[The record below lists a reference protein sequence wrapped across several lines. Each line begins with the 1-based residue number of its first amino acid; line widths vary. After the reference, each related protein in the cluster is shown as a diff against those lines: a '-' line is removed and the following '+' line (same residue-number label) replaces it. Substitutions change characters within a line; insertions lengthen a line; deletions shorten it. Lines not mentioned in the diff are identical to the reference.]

1 MHFGVDLGRCNPR
14 LWRDVARA
22 ADEHGYESVWIPE
35 HLVFPIDI
43 ATSFVD
49 GATHAP
55 VDPRTPTFDPF
66 VMLASIAAV
75 TEHVR
80 LGTHVYNIGLRHPF
94 VAARAVVSL
103 DVVSDGRVEF
113 GIGASWMKEE
123 WDSVGLDFATR
134 GARVDEAIAVCRR
147 LWTEPVVAHRGRF
160 FEFAAVAFEPK
171 PVQPRIPIHV
181 GGDSTRALRRVAEH
195 GDGWIGMIHDAHS
208 FAASVARL
216 TQMCEERGRDLAE
229 IQRSALVTIPS
240 ATDVE
245 AWADA
250 GATRLIVAPWR
261 KSTDAVDG
269 VRRFAEQPGWR
280 HSGRA

>member
-1 MHFGVDLGRCNPR
+1 MKFGVDLGRCNPR
-14 LWRDVARA
+14 FWRDVALA
-22 ADEHGYESVWIPE
+22 ADAHGYESVWIPE
-35 HLVFPIDI
+35 HLVFPVEI

-94 VAARAVVSL
+94 IAARAVVSL

-123 WDSVGLDFATR
+123 WDSVGLDFSTR

-147 LWTEPVVAHRGRF
+147 LWTEPVVEHRGRF
-160 FEFAAVAFEPK
+160 FEFGAVAFEPK
-171 PVQPRIPIHV
+171 PVQAHIPIHI
-181 GGDSTRALRRVAEH
+181 GGDSTRALRRVAEL
-195 GDGWIGMIHDAHS
+195 GDGWIGMIHDTKS
-208 FAASVARL
+208 FAASVTRL
-216 TQMCEERGRDLAE
+216 TQLCEAAGRSIDE
-229 IQRSALVTIPS
+229 IQRSALVANPTP
-240 ATDVE
+240 
-245 AWADA
+245 ADIDEWGNA

-261 KSTDAVDG
+261 RSTEAVEG
-269 VRRFAEQPGWR
+269 VVRFAEQATRG
-280 HSGRA
+280 

>member
-1 MHFGVDLGRCNPR
+1 MDFGIDLGRCHPR
-14 LWRDVARA
+14 LWRDVARV

-49 GATHAP
+49 GATHAG

-66 VMLASIAAV
+66 VMLAAIAAV
-75 TEHVR
+75 TTHVR

-103 DVVSDGRVEF
+103 DVVSGGRVEF

-134 GARVDEAIAVCRR
+134 GARVDESIALCRR

-160 FEFAAVAFEPK
+160 FEFDAVAFEPK
-171 PVQPRIPIHV
+171 PVQQHIPIHV
-181 GGDSTRALRRVAEH
+181 GGDSKRALRRVAEH
-195 GDGWIGMIHDAHS
+195 GDGWIGMIHDVAS
-208 FAASVARL
+208 FAESVAWL
-216 TQMCEERGRDLAE
+216 AHLCADNGRDLE
-229 IQRSALVTIPS
+229 DIQRSALVAHPT

-245 AWADA
+245 AWGNA

-261 KSTDAVDG
+261 RSSEAIDG
-269 VRRFAEQPGWR
+269 VAEFAARWN

>member
-1 MHFGVDLGRCNPR
+1 VKFGIDLGRCNPR
-14 LWRDVARA
+14 LWRDVAVA

-35 HLVFPIDI
+35 HLVFPLEI

-55 VDPRTPTFDPF
+55 VDPQTPTFDPF

-75 TEHVR
+75 TRHVR

-123 WDSVGLDFATR
+123 WDSVGLDFSTR
-134 GARVDEAIAVCRR
+134 GARVDEAIAICRR
-147 LWTEPVVAHRGRF
+147 LWTEPVVEHHGRF
-160 FEFAAVAFEPK
+160 FEFDAVAFEPK
-171 PVQPRIPIHV
+171 PVQTHIPIHI
-181 GGDSTRALRRVAEH
+181 GGDSTRALRRVAEL
-195 GDGWIGMIHDAHS
+195 GDGWIGMIHDAAS
-208 FAASVARL
+208 FAASVGRL
-216 TQMCEERGRDLAE
+216 AELCAATGRDLDA
-229 IQRSALVTIPS
+229 IQRSALVANPT
-240 ATDVE
+240 ADDVD

-261 KSTDAVDG
+261 RSTEAVAG
-269 VRRFAEQPGWR
+269 VARFAEQMTRG
-280 HSGRA
+280 